1 MELENIKQAVSR
13 IEAKLDKVDVKLD
26 NYLERIAKV
35 EVSCDSNKGWIK
47 IMLTA
52 LLGGLTTISI
62 LVVRALMG

>member
-1 MELENIKQAVSR
+1 MNLEELKKSVSR
-13 IEAKLDKVDVKLD
+13 IEAKLDRVDTKLD